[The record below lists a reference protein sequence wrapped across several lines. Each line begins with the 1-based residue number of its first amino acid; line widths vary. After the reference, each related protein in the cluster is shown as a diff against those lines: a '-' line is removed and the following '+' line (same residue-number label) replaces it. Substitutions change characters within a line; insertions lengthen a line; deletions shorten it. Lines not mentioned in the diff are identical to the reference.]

1 MSKYNLPPFGELDT
15 EKLDS
20 YYDVDIDFE
29 DRTIQLDLNFEE
41 ETIDPK
47 RLDLVKSFITR
58 LSEFNKQNLV
68 SIHEDFDDGDT
79 VKEYIEHHIQELASE
94 DLAALIDRNNKKVSP
109 DIQLLAKLQ
118 LVRVGL
124 YPGSDEQ
131 FATFDYSIGQE
142 LTNYLVVLFTNEK
155 GELDYMT
162 MES

>member
-1 MSKYNLPPFGELDT
+1 MSTYHLPPFGELET
-15 EKLDS
+15 ESLDS

-29 DRTIQLDLNFEE
+29 GRTIQLDLNFEE
-41 ETIDPK
+41 ETIDAK
-47 RLDLVKSFITR
+47 RLDLAKTFITR
-58 LSEFNKQNLV
+58 LSEFNQKNLV
-68 SIHEDFDDGDT
+68 AIQEDFDDGDT
-79 VKEYIEHHIQELASE
+79 VKEYIDHHLKELANE
-94 DLAALIDRNNKKVSP
+94 DLAVLIDRNNKKISQ
-109 DIQLLAKLQ
+109 DMQLLAKLQ

>member
-1 MSKYNLPPFGELDT
+1 MSTYNLPPFGDLET
-15 EKLDS
+15 EALDS

-29 DRTIQLDLNFEE
+29 GRTIQLDLNFEE
-41 ETIDPK
+41 DTIETK
-47 RLDLVKSFITR
+47 RLDMVKDFIAR
-58 LSEFNKQNLV
+58 LSEFNKKNLV

-79 VKEYIEHHIQELASE
+79 VKEYIEHHLEELTKE
-94 DLAALIDRNNKKVSP
+94 DLAALIDNNNKKVSQ
-109 DIQLLAKLQ
+109 DLQLLGRLQ

>member
-1 MSKYNLPPFGELDT
+1 MSTYNLPPFGELDM
-15 EKLDS
+15 EALDS
-20 YYDVDIDFE
+20 YYDADIDFE
-29 DRTIQLDLNFEE
+29 GRTIQLDLNFEE
-41 ETIDPK
+41 ETIDAK
-47 RLDLVKSFITR
+47 RLDMVQQFITR
-58 LSEFNKQNLV
+58 LSEFNKNNLV

-79 VKEYIEHHIQELASE
+79 VKEYIEHHLEELASE
-94 DLAALIDRNNKKVSP
+94 DLGELIDSNNKKISR
-109 DIQLLAKLQ
+109 DLQLLARLQ